1 MRCLSIQIVFLRSWE
16 TKLLNTLGT
25 DKSEIFHFS
34 SSELNETL
42 KAILI
47 FHLPFSLST
56 AVHISC
62 SKGCYTMCHGTIIQK
77 HCRFRVCRLSAHTLK
92 TVKCTKHLTFSFC
105 RRASILCEAKA
116 IIIIAVAGT
125 STPKNSLK
133 SFCHASLV
141 IALAKCENE
150 VNGYKFKCSE
160 DVCCSPTLPP
170 SNRV

>member
-16 TKLLNTLGT
+16 SKLLNTLGT

-125 STPKNSLK
+125 STPKKLFEK
-133 SFCHASLV
+133 FLPCFACHRFG
-141 IALAKCENE
+141 E
-150 VNGYKFKCSE
+150 VRERS
-160 DVCCSPTLPP
+160 
-170 SNRV
+170 